1 MSELIRRRPYQYQP
15 EIDAFIALMN
25 ELGARSFLEIGSKY
39 GGTLQRVAHGLPKG
53 SRIVSVDLDRN
64 GSELRRVIAALN
76 AEGYDA
82 HLIAGDSTDTET
94 IRKASELGP
103 FDVLFIDGNHKLE
116 YVRSDWESY
125 GLMARMVGFH
135 DIGWKRPSPEARHP
149 ILVPQFW
156 NSIKGSYRHQE
167 ILLHP
172 GGVAYGIGVLW
183 RTGAPYAYADDPS
196 AVAES
201 GSAW

>member
-1 MSELIRRRPYQYQP
+1 VVEPVRRRRPYQFEP

-39 GGTLQRVAHGLPKG
+39 GGTLWRVAHGLPAG
-53 SRIVSVDLDRN
+53 SRIVSVDLDTN
-64 GSELRRVIAALN
+64 GPELRRVIAALN

-82 HLIAGDSTDTET
+82 HLIVGDSTNTET

-125 GLMARMVGFH
+125 GLMSCMVGFH
-135 DIGWKRPSPEARHP
+135 DIGWKRPSPEALHP
-149 ILVPQFW
+149 ILVSQLW
-156 NSIKGSYRHQE
+156 NEIKGSYRHQE
-167 ILLHP
+167 IMLHP
-172 GGVAYGIGVLW
+172 VAYGIGVLW
-183 RTGAPYAYADDPS
+183 RTGAPYAYANEIGACS
-196 AVAES
+196 
-201 GSAW
+201 